1 MSTFWK
7 DFKAFVTRGN
17 VLDMAVGVVVGG
29 AFGKITT
36 GLVNFIVMPLISLI
50 VGGLNVS
57 DWKWVIKPAEFDAA
71 GVEIAAETAVLYG
84 SFIQTIIDF
93 LLTALAIFIV
103 LRIIM
108 KTKEK
113 LHAKEIAEAA
123 EKKAAEEAVAR
134 EKADAEAAAKA
145 AEEEAAKAA
154 AAEQLQLLRDIR
166 DSLKK

>member
-36 GLVNFIVMPLISLI
+36 GLVNFIVMPLISLV
-50 VGGLNVS
+50 VGGLNVA

-71 GVEIAAETAVLYG
+71 GVEVAAETAVLYG

-113 LHAKEIAEAA
+113 LNAKQIAEEV
-123 EKKAAEEAVAR
+123 EKKAAADAEAKA
-134 EKADAEAAAKA
+134 KADAEAAAKA

-166 DSLKK
+166 NALQK